1 MTSFS
6 PYSEI
11 PGHRGRTKR
20 SFWGRIWNSP
30 CLAGC
35 LIGAMIVGGVPGSA
49 AATPSAAPFIMPTA
63 IAQPV
68 LAPLVTTAPSLS
80 EFLSTFWTGQFALD
94 YQPGRSGIVL
104 SDGVAV
110 GADDPVAIA
119 IEFGFNVSVTRVW
132 QASVTD
138 SGLPVGEQIGASG
151 FFAESFSTPIT
162 DLVLTQE
169 QRTAAG
175 LLSFSRSAVSGV
187 FAGSTNA
194 PVHAYGVLLEMTF
207 VNGSGM
213 AAFVPTGVAAD
224 AADAQAGANGFLAH
238 FRPQAALAAG
248 LAGAVYLEADPYGCS
263 AEQRLCYGRA
273 HFNLKA
279 CAYGVTAGTVLCI
292 GAAAYLCAASGPGY
306 VFCFAAGSA
315 ICLIAE
321 VLALVV
327 CANLYEAAL
336 LGCDSARLACEAA
349 NAPAIEPE

>member
-1 MTSFS
+1 
-6 PYSEI
+6 
-11 PGHRGRTKR
+11 
-20 SFWGRIWNSP
+20 
-30 CLAGC
+30 
-35 LIGAMIVGGVPGSA
+35 MIVGGVPGSA

-68 LAPLVTTAPSLS
+68 LVPLVTTAPSLS

-194 PVHAYGVLLEMTF
+194 PVHAYGMLVEMML

-224 AADAQAGANGFLAH
+224 AADAQAGATRFLSQDG
-238 FRPQAALAAG
+238 PQAVLAAG
-248 LAGAVYLEADPYGCS
+248 PAGPWDCAAKHQACYDGANLKYTACLLTATSNCATCVTAGAV
-263 AEQRLCYGRA
+263 
-273 HFNLKA
+273 A
-279 CAYGVTAGTVLCI
+279 CFFAGP
-292 GAAAYLCAASGPGY
+292 AYLACMT
-306 VFCFAAGSA
+306 VVAAG
-315 ICLIAE
+315 CLTYQ
-321 VLALVV
+321 VLAF
-327 CANLYEAAL
+327 
-336 LGCDSARLACEAA
+336 LACENLRAVDYLNCDNIRRDCDAA
-349 NAPAIEPE
+349 IGLPVEPVP

>member
-1 MTSFS
+1 MTTTNGELTLALSMLNARKARIPRLVVRWQIALIVVPTLAFGAFQIAVVMLVWFGWPGGKWLFFS
-6 PYSEI
+6 
-11 PGHRGRTKR
+11 K
-20 SFWGRIWNSP
+20 
-30 CLAGC
+30 
-35 LIGAMIVGGVPGSA
+35 
-49 AATPSAAPFIMPTA
+49 
-63 IAQPV
+63 
-68 LAPLVTTAPSLS
+68 
-80 EFLSTFWTGQFALD
+80 
-94 YQPGRSGIVL
+94 
-104 SDGVAV
+104 
-110 GADDPVAIA
+110 
-119 IEFGFNVSVTRVW
+119 EFGFAGFAMFAAIPASLLVGVLLVKWYFCGLRRRV
-132 QASVTD
+132 A
-138 SGLPVGEQIGASG
+138 
-151 FFAESFSTPIT
+151 
-162 DLVLTQE
+162 
-169 QRTAAG
+169 
-175 LLSFSRSAVSGV
+175 GV

-194 PVHAYGVLLEMTF
+194 PVHAYGMLVEMML